1 MGLARIW
8 QALNPICANLLF
20 AFPAMRNKKQLL
32 YNIVWR
38 NGQNDSSDQIVSTHD
53 NAIFAAAKCERLNA
67 LFRAD
72 IRFATYGF
80 GPEAGLYVQ
89 QQRLAPVYSES
100 TR

>member
-8 QALNPICANLLF
+8 QALHSSLCEFLV
-20 AFPAMRNKKQLL
+20 AFPAMRNKKGLF

-38 NGQNDSSDQIVSTHD
+38 NDPNDSSDQIVSTHD

-80 GPEAGLYVQ
+80 DRSAGFYLQ
-89 QQRLAPVYSES
+89 KK
-100 TR
+100 